1 LTTVQAPDL
10 VYICD
15 WLPPDFGA
23 VGQYS
28 LMFATELAEQG
39 QHVALVGLSSSGAH
53 QETMSIG
60 RGRLTIH
67 KLDAQPYSK
76 TRRAERLLWTLKTNT
91 RLLRAAWPLMAAAK
105 TVQFTGSPPMFLHWI
120 APANVVLRR
129 KLVYRITDF
138 HPECAIAERS
148 HTPVWL
154 RLAYWAT
161 IFWRRR
167 VHEFEVLGH
176 DQAEHLRDIGIDAER
191 IRLKP
196 DPSPVTITPDT
207 QPLPRPPGFEGKHL
221 LLYSGNWGIAHNV
234 QTFLDGYAAHHRHG
248 TGRVV
253 LWLNAV
259 GSGALTVEETLRR
272 YGLPFH
278 RTQLVPID
286 QLGPLLVTPDAHLIT
301 LSDAFVGLVVP
312 SKVHGCIAS
321 RKPIVFIGSERSDV
335 HRLCWE
341 SGCDYTRVVAGDAAG
356 FARTLEHLADLC
368 EEASGAT
375 HVRPGDARPDSS
387 REQA

>member
-1 LTTVQAPDL
+1 MTTSQAPDL

-28 LMFATELAEQG
+28 LMFATQLAEQG
-39 QHVALVGLSSSGAH
+39 QHVALIGLSSSGSAH
-53 QETMSIG
+53 ETASVG
-60 RGRLTIH
+60 RGSLTVHRLS
-67 KLDAQPYSK
+67 AAPYSK
-76 TRRAERLLWTLKTNT
+76 ERRGARLLWTVKTNT
-91 RLLRAAWPLMAAAK
+91 RLVRAAWPLMATAK
-105 TVQFTGSPPMFLHWI
+105 TILFTGSPPMFLHWI
-120 APANVVLRR
+120 APANLLLRR
-129 KLVYRITDF
+129 RLVYRITDF
-138 HPECAIAERS
+138 HPECAIAEFS
-148 HTPVWL
+148 HPPFWL
-154 RLAYWAT
+154 HLAYWAT

-176 DQAEHLRDIGIDAER
+176 DQAQHLRDIGIADDR

-196 DPSPVTITPDT
+196 DPSPVSITPDT
-207 QPLPRPPGFEGKHL
+207 QPLPRPPGFDGKHL

-234 QTFLDGYAAHHRHG
+234 QTFLDGYAAHHRRG

-278 RTQLVPID
+278 RSQLVPID
-286 QLGPLLVTPDAHLIT
+286 HLGALLVTPNSHLIT
-301 LSDAFVGLVVP
+301 LSDAFVGFVVP
-312 SKVHGCIAS
+312 SKAHGCIAS

-341 SGCDYTRVVAGDAAG
+341 SGCDYTRVAAGDAAG

-368 EEASGAT
+368 EDNPAANDL
-375 HVRPGDARPDSS
+375 RPHDVPPAGST
-387 REQA
+387 EQA